1 VTLPSELL
9 LSKTKAGKII
19 TLEGIEKSGKTTQA
33 QMLSHYLSKEKHLN
47 TAHFD
52 LPDYQTD
59 VGQIIYKYLN
69 QAEMPS
75 NPEVLHLLYAAN
87 RYEIRDVI
95 KFHLNDGYVVIMNRY
110 YQSNIVYGS
119 VNGLEIRWLCNLDEN
134 MPPSDLT
141 IILDLPVQITEKRGT
156 RMSNNRL
163 ENDREFKQ
171 RVREAFLTLADKEKW
186 KVIDAARSEE
196 DIHKDIRGIVE
207 GHLEFS

>member
-1 VTLPSELL
+1 VAFPSELL
-9 LSKTKAGKII
+9 LSKAKVGKII

-87 RYEIRDVI
+87 RYEIRDVVN
-95 KFHLNDGYVVIMNRY
+95 FHLNDGYVVIMNRY
-110 YQSNIVYGS
+110 YQSNMVYGS
-119 VNGLEIRWLCNLDEN
+119 VNDLEIRWLYTLDRN
-134 MPPSDLT
+134 MPRSDLT
-141 IILDLPVQITEKRGT
+141 IILDVPVQITEKRGT
-156 RMSNNRL
+156 RMDKNRF
-163 ENDREFKQ
+163 EQDREFKE
-171 RVREAFLTLADKEKW
+171 RVREAFLTLAEKEKW
-186 KVIDAARSEE
+186 KVIDAARSKE
-196 DIHKDIRGIVE
+196 DVHNDIIRIVE
-207 GHLEFS
+207 SHLEVS

>member
-1 VTLPSELL
+1 MAFPSELL
-9 LSKTKAGKII
+9 LSKVKVGKII

-95 KFHLNDGYVVIMNRY
+95 NFHLNDGYVVIMNRY

-119 VNGLEIRWLCNLDEN
+119 VNGLEIRWLYTLDKN
-134 MPPSDLT
+134 MPRSDLT
-141 IILDLPVQITEKRGT
+141 IILDVPVQITEKRGT
-156 RMSNNRL
+156 RMAKNRF
-163 ENDREFKQ
+163 EHDREFKE
-171 RVREAFLTLADKEKW
+171 RVREAFLTLAEKEKW
-186 KVIDAARSEE
+186 NVIDAARGKE
-196 DIHKDIRGIVE
+196 DIHNDIIRIIE
-207 GHLEFS
+207 SYLEVS

>member
-1 VTLPSELL
+1 MAFPSELL
-9 LSKTKAGKII
+9 LSKEKIGKII

-95 KFHLNDGYVVIMNRY
+95 NFHLNDGYVVIMNRY

-119 VNGLEIRWLCNLDEN
+119 VNGLEIRWLYTLDEN
-134 MPPSDLT
+134 MPRSDLT
-141 IILDLPVQITEKRGT
+141 IILDVPVQITEKRGT
-156 RMSNNRL
+156 LMAKNRF
-163 ENDREFKQ
+163 EHDRELKE
-171 RVREAFLTLADKEKW
+171 RVREAFLTLAEKEKW
-186 KVIDAARSEE
+186 KVIDAARSKE
-196 DIHKDIRGIVE
+196 DIHNDIIRIVE
-207 GHLEFS
+207 SQLEVS

>member
-1 VTLPSELL
+1 MAFPNELL
-9 LSKTKAGKII
+9 LSKAKVGKII

-95 KFHLNDGYVVIMNRY
+95 NFHLNDGYVVIMNRY

-119 VNGLEIRWLCNLDEN
+119 VNDLEIRWLYTLDKN
-134 MPPSDLT
+134 MPRSDLT
-141 IILDLPVQITEKRGT
+141 IILDVPVQITEKRGT
-156 RMSNNRL
+156 RMDKNRF
-163 ENDREFKQ
+163 EQDREFKE
-171 RVREAFLTLADKEKW
+171 RVREAFLTLAEKEKW
-186 KVIDAARSEE
+186 KVIDAARSKE
-196 DIHKDIRGIVE
+196 DIHNEIIRIVE
-207 GHLEFS
+207 SHLEVS

>member
-1 VTLPSELL
+1 MAFPSELL
-9 LSKTKAGKII
+9 LSKAKVGKII

-95 KFHLNDGYVVIMNRY
+95 NFHLNDGYVVIMNRY

-119 VNGLEIRWLCNLDEN
+119 VNDLEIRWLYTLDEN

-141 IILDLPVQITEKRGT
+141 IILDVPVQITEKRGT
-156 RMSNNRL
+156 RMAKNRF
-163 ENDREFKQ
+163 EQDREFKE
-171 RVREAFLTLADKEKW
+171 RVRKAFLTLAEKEKW
-186 KVIDAARSEE
+186 KVIDAARSKE
-196 DIHKDIRGIVE
+196 DIHNDIIRIVE
-207 GHLEFS
+207 SHLEVN

>member
-1 VTLPSELL
+1 MAFPSELL
-9 LSKTKAGKII
+9 LSKAKVGKII

-95 KFHLNDGYVVIMNRY
+95 NFHLNDGYVVIMNRY
-110 YQSNIVYGS
+110 YQSNIVYGT
-119 VNGLEIRWLCNLDEN
+119 VNDLEIRWLYTLDKN
-134 MPPSDLT
+134 MPRSDLT
-141 IILDLPVQITEKRGT
+141 IILDVPVQITEKRGT
-156 RMSNNRL
+156 RMAKNRF
-163 ENDREFKQ
+163 EQDREFKE
-171 RVREAFLTLADKEKW
+171 RVREAFLTLAEKEKW
-186 KVIDAARSEE
+186 KVIDAARSKE
-196 DIHKDIRGIVE
+196 DIHNDIIRIVE
-207 GHLEFS
+207 SHLEVS

>member
-1 VTLPSELL
+1 VAFPSELL
-9 LSKTKAGKII
+9 LSKVKVGKII

-95 KFHLNDGYVVIMNRY
+95 NFHLDDGYVVIMNRY

-119 VNGLEIRWLCNLDEN
+119 VNGLEIRWLYTLDKN
-134 MPPSDLT
+134 MPRSDLT
-141 IILDLPVQITEKRGT
+141 IILDAPVQITEKRGT
-156 RMSNNRL
+156 RMAKNRF
-163 ENDREFKQ
+163 EHDREFKE
-171 RVREAFLTLADKEKW
+171 RVREAFLTLAEKEKW
-186 KVIDAARSEE
+186 NVIDAARSKE
-196 DIHKDIRGIVE
+196 DIHSDIIRIIE
-207 GHLEFS
+207 SYLEVS

>member
-1 VTLPSELL
+1 MAFPSELL
-9 LSKTKAGKII
+9 LSKVKVGKII

-95 KFHLNDGYVVIMNRY
+95 NFHLDDGYVVIMNRY

-119 VNGLEIRWLCNLDEN
+119 VNGLEIRWLYTLDKN
-134 MPPSDLT
+134 MPRSDLT
-141 IILDLPVQITEKRGT
+141 IILDAPVQITEKRGT
-156 RMSNNRL
+156 RMAKNRF
-163 ENDREFKQ
+163 EHDREFKE
-171 RVREAFLTLADKEKW
+171 RVREAFLTLAEKEKW
-186 KVIDAARSEE
+186 NVIDAARSKE
-196 DIHKDIRGIVE
+196 DIHNDIIRIIE
-207 GHLEFS
+207 SYLEVS

>member
-87 RYEIRDVI
+87 RYEIRDVVN
-95 KFHLNDGYVVIMNRY
+95 FHLNDGYVVIMNRY

-156 RMSNNRL
+156 RISKNRFENN
-163 ENDREFKQ
+163 REFKQ

-196 DIHKDIRGIVE
+196 DIHKDIIGIVE